1 MPTYRLSKIAAIIN
15 GQIKGEKDRTINQL
29 AIDTR
34 KVYSPEG
41 ILFFALKGQHHDGH
55 DYIGD
60 ALQKGVKN
68 FIVQELPD
76 ELVEDATFIKVAD
89 TTKAL
94 QELVKW
100 HREAMKA
107 QVIGV
112 TGSNGKTIVK
122 EWLSFLLQ
130 DHFKLIRSP
139 KSYNSQVGVPLSL
152 WLIEKETELA
162 VIEAGISQPGEMSR
176 LEAIIQAQIGILTNL
191 GAAHQE
197 NFASKKAKLEEKTKL
212 FRHCKTIIFN
222 EDDSFIRE
230 HLNESLPSGIETLS
244 WSQENPKAA
253 VFFDKVE
260 TKSSGTKFILR
271 YAGQEVPMSIPFTDA
286 ASKENTFH
294 CVSAAIQMGLPPET
308 IASRL
313 PQLFPIAMR
322 LEMKKGIHNCT
333 LINDSYNSDINSLGI
348 ALNYMHQQSKH
359 QKRTLIL
366 SDILQSG
373 VDEKKLYEE
382 VARLI
387 SGNKI
392 TRLIGIGENIS
403 KYKHLF
409 KLSKSFYSD
418 TGQFLNRLKTSDFNN
433 ETILLK
439 GARKFAF
446 EQISRQ
452 LEERVHQTVLEI
464 NLDAFVHNLNY
475 FRSILKEKTKIMVMV
490 KAFSYGSGSY
500 EIANLLQYHRVD
512 YLGVAY
518 ADEGITLR
526 NAGISLPI
534 VVLNPEPSSYQSMI
548 EHRLEPEIFNFRTLN
563 GFTAELH
570 KLGQIG
576 YPIHLKLDTG
586 MHRLGFLAEET
597 AKLTSYLKKEK
608 SLKVYSVFS
617 HLAASDDPQHDEFTK
632 AQIALFHRT
641 SSQLEEK
648 LGYRFLK
655 HILNSAGIE
664 RFPDAQYDMVRLGI
678 GLYGIS
684 ACHPESL
691 LPVSSLKSTV
701 AQIKSVPAGETVGY
715 NRAGKAQKNLQIAII
730 PIGYADGFNRLLS
743 KGKGKVIIKG
753 QTCPIVGNICMDLCM
768 ADITDLSVEEG
779 DAVEIFGVNIPVTDL
794 ARQLHTIPYE
804 VLSSIPQRVKRIYYQ
819 N

>member
-15 GQIKGEKDRTINQL
+15 GQIKGEKERTVNQL

-34 KVYSPEG
+34 QVYSPEG

-76 ELVEDATFIKVAD
+76 KLAEDVTYIKVAD

-94 QELVKW
+94 QVLVKW
-100 HREAMKA
+100 HREAMEA

-152 WLIEKETELA
+152 WLIEKDTELA

-176 LEAIIQAQIGILTNL
+176 LETIIQPQIGILTNL

-197 NFASKKAKLEEKTKL
+197 NFSSKKAKLKEKTNL
-212 FRHCKTIIFN
+212 FLHCKTIIFN

-230 HLNESLPSGIETLS
+230 HLAESLPPGIETLS
-244 WSQENPKAA
+244 WSQENPKAI
-253 VFFDKVE
+253 VFFEKVE
-260 TKSSGTKFILR
+260 TKTSGTNFILR

-286 ASKENTFH
+286 ASKENSFH
-294 CVSAAIQMGLPPET
+294 SVTAALQMGIPPET

-359 QKRTLIL
+359 QKKTLIL

-373 VDEKKLYEE
+373 VDEKKLYQE
-382 VARLI
+382 VAKLI
-387 SGNKI
+387 AANKI

-403 KYKHLF
+403 KYKNLF

-418 TGQFLNRLKTSDFNN
+418 TGQFLDRLRTSDFNN
-433 ETILLK
+433 EAVLLK

-446 EQISRQ
+446 EQITRQ

-464 NLDAFVHNLNY
+464 NLNAFVHNLNY
-475 FRSILKEKTKIMVMV
+475 FRSLLKEETKIMVMV

-526 NAGISLPI
+526 KAGISLPI
-534 VVLNPEPSSYQSMI
+534 VVLNPEPSSYQAMI
-548 EHRLEPEIFNFRTLN
+548 EHRLEPEIFNFRTLK

-570 KLGQIG
+570 KLGQFN
-576 YPIHLKLDTG
+576 YPVHLKLDTG
-586 MHRLGFLAEET
+586 MHRLGFLTEEIT
-597 AKLTSYLKKEK
+597 GLINYLTQEK
-608 SLKVYSVFS
+608 SIRIASVFS
-617 HLAASDDPQHDEFTK
+617 HLAASDDDQHDEFTK
-632 AQIALFHRT
+632 EQIALFDKMCDR
-641 SSQLEEK
+641 LEER
-648 LGYRFLK
+648 LNYSFLK

-664 RFPDAQYDMVRLGI
+664 RFPNAQYDMVRLGI

-701 AQIKSVPAGETVGY
+701 AQIKAVPAGETVGY
-715 NRAGKAQKNLQIAII
+715 NRAGKAEGGMRIAII

-743 KGKGKVIIKG
+743 NGAGEVIING
-753 QTCPIVGNICMDLCM
+753 NPCPIVGNICMDLCM
-768 ADITDLSVEEG
+768 ADITGHSIEEG
-779 DAVEIFGVNIPVTDL
+779 DQVEIFGEKISVTDL
-794 ARQLHTIPYE
+794 AKKLHTIPYE
-804 VLSSIPQRVKRIYYQ
+804 ILSSIPQRVKRIYYQ
-819 N
+819 D

>member
-1 MPTYRLSKIAAIIN
+1 MPTYRLSKIAEIVN
-15 GQIKGEKDRTINQL
+15 GQIKGEKDSIVNQL

-34 KVYSPEG
+34 QVYSPEG
-41 ILFFALKGQHHDGH
+41 ILFFALKGLHHDGH

-60 ALQKGVKN
+60 ALQKGVNN
-68 FIVQELPD
+68 FIVQEFPEKL
-76 ELVEDATFIKVAD
+76 AKNANYIKVED

-100 HREAMKA
+100 HREAMDTK
-107 QVIGV
+107 VIAI

-130 DHFKLIRSP
+130 DHFNLIRSP

-152 WLIEKETELA
+152 WLIEKDTELA

-176 LEAIIQAQIGILTNL
+176 LEEIIQPQIGILTNL
-191 GAAHQE
+191 GTAHQE
-197 NFASKKAKLEEKTKL
+197 NFASKKAKLKEKTKL
-212 FRHCKTIIFN
+212 FRSCKAIIFN
-222 EDDSFIRE
+222 ADDPFLQKNLVE
-230 HLNESLPSGIETLS
+230 FMPTGIKRFS
-244 WSQENPKAA
+244 WSQENTEAS
-253 VFFDKVE
+253 VFFDNIK
-260 TKSSGTKFILR
+260 THSSGTNFILR
-271 YAGQEVPMSIPFTDA
+271 YAGQKIQMSIPFNDA
-286 ASKENTFH
+286 ASKENAFH
-294 CVSAAIQMGLPPET
+294 CITAALQMGISTDT
-308 IASRL
+308 ISSRL
-313 PQLFPIAMR
+313 SKLSPIAMR
-322 LEMKKGIHNCT
+322 LEMKKGIHSCT

-359 QKRTLIL
+359 QKKTLIL

-373 VDEKKLYEE
+373 VDEKKLYGE
-382 VARLI
+382 VAKLI
-387 SGNKI
+387 AANKI

-403 KYKHLF
+403 KYKSLF
-409 KLSKSFYSD
+409 NIKKAFYSN
-418 TGQFLNRLKTSDFNN
+418 TGEFLQRFRTSDFNN

-452 LEERVHQTVLEI
+452 LEERVHQTILEI

-475 FRSILKEKTKIMVMV
+475 FRSLLKEKTKIMVMV

-518 ADEGITLR
+518 ADEGIILR
-526 NAGISLPI
+526 KAGISLPI
-534 VVLNPEPSSYQSMI
+534 VVLNPEPSSYQTMI
-548 EHRLEPEIFNFRTLN
+548 ENRLEPEIFNFRTLK

-570 KLGQIG
+570 KLGQFN
-576 YPIHLKLDTG
+576 YPVHLKLDTG
-586 MHRLGFLAEET
+586 MHRLGFLNKEIT
-597 AKLTSYLKKEK
+597 DLIDYLKQEK
-608 SLKVYSVFS
+608 SIKIASVFS
-617 HLAASDDPQHDEFTK
+617 HLAASDDNRHDEFTNK
-632 AQIALFHRT
+632 QIALFDKMCD
-641 SSQLEEK
+641 SLDK
-648 LGYRFLK
+648 NLDYKFLK

-664 RFPDAQYDMVRLGI
+664 RFPYAQYDMVRLGI

-701 AQIKSVPAGETVGY
+701 AQVKTVPPDETVGY
-715 NRAGKAQKNLQIAII
+715 NRAGKAAAGMRIAII

-743 KGKGKVIIKG
+743 NGVGEVIING
-753 QTCPIVGNICMDLCM
+753 NRCPIVGNICMDLCM
-768 ADITDLSVEEG
+768 VDITGHDIEEG
-779 DAVEIFGVNIPVTDL
+779 DQVEIFGKEISVTDL
-794 ARQLHTIPYE
+794 AKKLHTIPYE
-804 VLSSIPQRVKRIYYQ
+804 ILSSIPQRVKRIYYQ
-819 N
+819 D